1 MKALKELLKDFN
13 EKINYNVFSL
23 DEKQKDAIKRYAKR
37 KAKRKAIA
45 SGNDNIN
52 NFMLALGRFYFVLRF
67 RSCGGSDFVVVQRI
81 WR

>member
-1 MKALKELLKDFN
+1 MKALKELLKDFD
-13 EKINYNVFSL
+13 EKITYNVFSL

-37 KAKRKAIA
+37 NAVA

-52 NFMLALGRFYFVLRF
+52 NFMLVLGRFYFVLRF
-67 RSCGGSDFVVVQRI
+67 RSCGGSDFVVVKRI

>member
-37 KAKRKAIA
+37 KAVA

-52 NFMLALGRFYFVLRF
+52 NFMLALGRFYFMLRF
-67 RSCGGSDFVVVQRI
+67 RSCGGSDFVVAQRI

>member
-37 KAKRKAIA
+37 KATTRA
-45 SGNDNIN
+45 
-52 NFMLALGRFYFVLRF
+52 VTTT
-67 RSCGGSDFVVVQRI
+67 
-81 WR
+81 

>member
-23 DEKQKDAIKRYAKR
+23 DEKQKDAIKRYVKR
-37 KAKRKAIA
+37 NAVV

-52 NFMLALGRFYFVLRF
+52 NFMLTMGRFYFVLRF

>member
-1 MKALKELLKDFN
+1 MKALKELLKEFN
-13 EKINYNVFSL
+13 EKINYNVFSV
-23 DEKQKDAIKRYAKR
+23 DEKQKNAIKRYAKR
-37 KAKRKAIA
+37 NAVA

>member
-1 MKALKELLKDFN
+1 MKELKELLKDFN
-13 EKINYNVFSL
+13 GKINYNVFSL
-23 DEKQKDAIKRYAKR
+23 DGKQKDAIKRYAKR
-37 KAKRKAIA
+37 KAVA

-52 NFMLALGRFYFVLRF
+52 NFMLALGRFYFVLHF

>member
-1 MKALKELLKDFN
+1 MKALKELLKDFD
-13 EKINYNVFSL
+13 EKITYNVFSL
-23 DEKQKDAIKRYAKR
+23 GEKQKDAIKRYAKR
-37 KAKRKAIA
+37 NAVA

>member
-13 EKINYNVFSL
+13 EKITYNVFSL

-37 KAKRKAIA
+37 NAVS

-52 NFMLALGRFYFVLRF
+52 NFMLVMGRFYFVLSF
-67 RSCGGSDFVVVQRI
+67 RSCGGSDFVVVRRI

>member
-1 MKALKELLKDFN
+1 MRALEELLKDFD
-13 EKINYNVFSL
+13 EKITYNVFSL

-37 KAKRKAIA
+37 NAVA
-45 SGNDNIN
+45 SGNDNMN
-52 NFMLALGRFYFVLRF
+52 DFMLVLGRFHFVLRF

>member
-1 MKALKELLKDFN
+1 MKTLKELLKDFN
-13 EKINYNVFSL
+13 ETINYNVFSL

-37 KAKRKAIA
+37 NAVA

-52 NFMLALGRFYFVLRF
+52 NFMLVLGRFYFVLRF
-67 RSCGGSDFVVVQRI
+67 RSCGGSDFVVVKRI

>member
-1 MKALKELLKDFN
+1 MKALKELLKDFD
-13 EKINYNVFSL
+13 EKMTCNVFSL

-37 KAKRKAIA
+37 NAVA

-52 NFMLALGRFYFVLRF
+52 NFMLVLGRFYFVLSF
-67 RSCGGSDFVVVQRI
+67 RSCGGSDFVVVKRI

>member
-1 MKALKELLKDFN
+1 MKALKELLKDFD
-13 EKINYNVFSL
+13 EKITYNVFSL

-37 KAKRKAIA
+37 NAVA
-45 SGNDNIN
+45 SGNDNRN

>member
-23 DEKQKDAIKRYAKR
+23 DEKQKDAIKRYVKR
-37 KAKRKAIA
+37 NAVV

-52 NFMLALGRFYFVLRF
+52 NFMLTMGRVYFVLRF
-67 RSCGGSDFVVVQRI
+67 RACGGSDFVVVQRI

>member
-1 MKALKELLKDFN
+1 MKALKELLKDFD
-13 EKINYNVFSL
+13 EKMTCNVFSL
-23 DEKQKDAIKRYAKR
+23 DEKRKDAIKRYAKR
-37 KAKRKAIA
+37 NAVA
-45 SGNDNIN
+45 SGNDNMN

>member
-1 MKALKELLKDFN
+1 MKALKELLKGFN
-13 EKINYNVFSL
+13 EKITYNVFSL

-37 KAKRKAIA
+37 NAVA

-52 NFMLALGRFYFVLRF
+52 NFMLVLGRFYYVLRF

>member
-23 DEKQKDAIKRYAKR
+23 DEKQKDAIKRYS
-37 KAKRKAIA
+37 KRKAIA

-52 NFMLALGRFYFVLRF
+52 NFVLRF
-67 RSCGGSDFVVVQRI
+67 CSCGGSDFVVVQRI

>member
-23 DEKQKDAIKRYAKR
+23 DEKQKDAIKRDAKR

>member
-13 EKINYNVFSL
+13 EEITYNVFSL
-23 DEKQKDAIKRYAKR
+23 DEKQKDAIKRYAKIN
-37 KAKRKAIA
+37 AIA

-52 NFMLALGRFYFVLRF
+52 NFMLVLGRFYFVLKF
-67 RSCGGSDFVVVQRI
+67 RSCGGSDFVVVKRI

>member
-23 DEKQKDAIKRYAKR
+23 DEKQKNTIKRYAKR
-37 KAKRKAIA
+37 KAVA

-52 NFMLALGRFYFVLRF
+52 NFMLSLGRFYFVLRF